1 MQGSMSKAMVLCG
14 KAVPKFECVL
24 VPSQESGSQQL
35 KTEVDLG
42 CNFYVQAEVWVASEQ
57 GYWQLDASII
67 SQQRLKFNL
76 GYVT

>member
-24 VPSQESGSQQL
+24 VPSQESGSHQL

-42 CNFYVQAEVWVASEQ
+42 CNFYVQAEV
-57 GYWQLDASII
+57 
-67 SQQRLKFNL
+67 
-76 GYVT
+76 